1 VPARAPELDRTPHAN
16 PESGTPGGLL
26 AGRGE
31 RVLGKY
37 MKEQAEER
45 LCCYAANPRLT
56 FSDPRARIDC
66 FQDVET
72 AVFGERMKEQ
82 VEERLRFYD
91 DGVAP
96 TKNVTAMQARPRA
109 RAEAPFCVRGFAQCP
124 AVAARLSW
132 CGARAGRGVWSVHE
146 CSSVRA
152 PHVLCLNRMA
162 QADRQGPH
170 HQSPSF
176 HTYLV

>member
-1 VPARAPELDRTPHAN
+1 VPARAPELDHTPHAN

-26 AGRGE
+26 AGRGD
-31 RVLGKY
+31 RVLGKC
-37 MKEQAEER
+37 MTEQAEER
-45 LCCYAANPRLT
+45 LRCYAANPRLT
-56 FSDPRARIDC
+56 LDDPRARIDC

-109 RAEAPFCVRGFAQCP
+109 RAGAPFLVRAFAHQRRRACHG
-124 AVAARLSW
+124 AAPVQ
-132 CGARAGRGVWSVHE
+132 ARGVWSVHE
-146 CSSVRA
+146 CSSVSA
-152 PHVLCLNRMA
+152 PRVLCLNRVA

-170 HQSPSF
+170 HQSP
-176 HTYLV
+176 